1 MLLAKTFRKR
11 FQPFLLRHGLIVTKT
26 IDAASLKEL
35 ISWLR
40 PKETGIELIRVG
52 GDGDGGYLV
61 PDDLK
66 GISTCFSPGV
76 SESAF
81 FEEDLAEKFSI
92 ESHLADYSVDGPPD
106 GFLPKTFTK
115 KFVGA
120 ASKDE
125 FVSMD
130 DWLESSVLIEE
141 NSDWIL
147 QMDIEGSE
155 YESLLSIS
163 NANLQ
168 KFRIIVLEIHGIQ
181 EWAFP
186 AHFKIVR
193 SFFEKLLQEFS
204 VVHIHPNNCCGL
216 INISGVECPKTFEM
230 TLFRR
235 DRFVESHKF
244 AQLPHPLDRRNVT
257 SHSEI
262 NLPWFANT

>member
-1 MLLAKTFRKR
+1 MLLAKIFRKS

-26 IDAASLKEL
+26 IDADSLKEL
-35 ISWLR
+35 ISRLR

-92 ESHLADYSVDGPPD
+92 ESHLADYSVDGPPN
-106 GFLPKTFTK
+106 GFSPKTFTK

-130 DWLESSVLIEE
+130 DWLKSSVSIKE

-216 INISGVECPKTFEM
+216 INISGVDCPKTFEM
-230 TLFRR
+230 TLFRK
-235 DRFVESHKF
+235 DRFVDSDTF
-244 AQLPHPLDRRNVT
+244 AVLPHPLDRPNVN
-257 SHSEI
+257 SNSEI
-262 NLPWFANT
+262 YLSWFAKT

>member
-1 MLLAKTFRKR
+1 
-11 FQPFLLRHGLIVTKT
+11 VTKT

-35 ISWLR
+35 ISRLR
-40 PKETGIELIRVG
+40 PKETGFELIRIG
-52 GDGDGGYLV
+52 GEGDGGYLV

-81 FEEDLAEKFSI
+81 FEEDLSVKFSI
-92 ESHLADYSVDGPPD
+92 ESHLADYSVDGPPG

-120 ASKDE
+120 ASRNE
-125 FVSMD
+125 FISMD
-130 DWLESSVLIEE
+130 DWLESSVSLKE

-168 KFRIIVLEIHGIQ
+168 KFRIVVLEIHGIQ

-186 AHFKIVR
+186 AQFRIIR

-204 VVHIHPNNCCGL
+204 VVHIHPNNGSGL
-216 INISGVECPKTFEM
+216 VSIDGVECPKTFEM
-230 TLFRR
+230 TLFRN
-235 DRFVESHKF
+235 DRFVDSHQF
-244 AQLPHPLDRRNVT
+244 AVLPHPLDRPN
-257 SHSEI
+257 SIANSEI
-262 NLPWFANT
+262 KLSWFANS